1 MSETVT
7 ILLKKYATKS
17 SNTAISLDKKINIKS
32 LISKVDRVVDEESKK
47 KLLSLEISDLNFWDF
62 GVNAT
67 EHLTQGHI
75 VAILCDEYLY
85 FGRIL
90 RIISDKNGC
99 IGDAIGWAKM
109 FKQPWRNVVLFG
121 DLQVF
126 RKIPPE
132 AMKAI
137 NEVLQSSTTKELTA
151 NFYKITETEKFK
163 LALGVDIKKKVLAH
177 STNIIRKSINP
188 PAKQIETIQVAPT
201 EKRFNLIREDFF
213 VIEVAKR
220 VIRHFLKHPN
230 LEPNQVV
237 SLIKALYALERL
249 PYVTPGIYSEFG
261 VAYRTGSDDFY
272 VLRHIEF
279 RITELDFELSR
290 NKIVFEKDIGSHS
303 FSEPGW
309 YFNLKGEGSDEYHL
323 NSIEEEIL
331 EYLNLG
337 ARIVVVNNLD
347 FKFDTLGEI
356 LRNYFNFIDAR
367 LERQNS
373 ELKTLNSTSRSLL
386 KSERTEC
393 EVIRN
398 NFLKMACKH

>member
-132 AMKAI
+132 P
-137 NEVLQSSTTKELTA
+137 L
-151 NFYKITETEKFK
+151 
-163 LALGVDIKKKVLAH
+163 
-177 STNIIRKSINP
+177 
-188 PAKQIETIQVAPT
+188 
-201 EKRFNLIREDFF
+201 
-213 VIEVAKR
+213 
-220 VIRHFLKHPN
+220 
-230 LEPNQVV
+230 
-237 SLIKALYALERL
+237 
-249 PYVTPGIYSEFG
+249 
-261 VAYRTGSDDFY
+261 
-272 VLRHIEF
+272 
-279 RITELDFELSR
+279 
-290 NKIVFEKDIGSHS
+290 
-303 FSEPGW
+303 
-309 YFNLKGEGSDEYHL
+309 
-323 NSIEEEIL
+323 
-331 EYLNLG
+331 
-337 ARIVVVNNLD
+337 
-347 FKFDTLGEI
+347 
-356 LRNYFNFIDAR
+356 
-367 LERQNS
+367 
-373 ELKTLNSTSRSLL
+373 
-386 KSERTEC
+386 
-393 EVIRN
+393 
-398 NFLKMACKH
+398 